1 MSSLVP
7 DIDIRA
13 FYDGDAAA
21 RRALAQAVDRA
32 CRDVGFLVVSGHRV
46 DPALLQ
52 RTLRQAE
59 AFFDQDEA
67 LKRSAAPPDRRV
79 RGYTPM
85 GAQAL
90 AASRGDATPPDL
102 FERFRMGQPCDAR
115 RGATDPANVWPLA
128 PAGFRET
135 LEACYAQL
143 EALARDLMAIFALA
157 LDLPEHWFDATI
169 DRHISSLCLNH
180 YPAQQVPPLPGQL
193 RSGAHT
199 DYGSL
204 TMVAPTPG
212 PGGLEVLGA
221 DGRWHA
227 VTPPPGSF
235 AVNIGDLMAQWTNDR
250 WVSTL
255 HRVANPPQGPEAM
268 QRRIA
273 IVFFH
278 QPNADAEIA
287 CLPNCHAADNP
298 PRYAPITSGE
308 HLRTKIERAFAGR
321 AEPQDAPP
329 GLRQV

>member
-1 MSSLVP
+1 MSSWVP
-7 DIDIRA
+7 EIDIGA
-13 FYDGDAAA
+13 FYGNDAAA
-21 RRALAQAVDRA
+21 RRALALAVDRA

-52 RTLRQAE
+52 QTLQQAE

-67 LKRSAAPPDRRV
+67 LKRLAAPVDGRV
-79 RGYTPM
+79 RGYTSI

-90 AASRGDATPPDL
+90 AYSRGDETPPDL
-102 FERFRMGQPCDAR
+102 FERFRMGPVRQDLEGGP
-115 RGATDPANVWPLA
+115 GNLWPATPP
-128 PAGFRET
+128 GFRQT
-135 LEACYAQL
+135 LEQCYVQL
-143 EALARDLMAIFALA
+143 ERLASDLMAIFALA
-157 LDLPEHWFDATI
+157 LGLPERWFDAKI

-180 YPAQQVPPLPGQL
+180 YPAQVEPPLPGQL

-212 PGGLEVLGA
+212 PGGLEVQGT

-227 VTPPPGSF
+227 VNPAPGSF

-255 HRVANPPQGPEAM
+255 HRVANPPRGPQAL

-278 QPNADAEIA
+278 QPNDDAEIA
-287 CLPNCHAADNP
+287 CLPNCHSAHNP
-298 PRYAPITSGE
+298 PRYASVTSGE
-308 HLRTKIERAFAGR
+308 HLRTKIARAFAMKPAARG
-321 AEPQDAPP
+321 
-329 GLRQV
+329 